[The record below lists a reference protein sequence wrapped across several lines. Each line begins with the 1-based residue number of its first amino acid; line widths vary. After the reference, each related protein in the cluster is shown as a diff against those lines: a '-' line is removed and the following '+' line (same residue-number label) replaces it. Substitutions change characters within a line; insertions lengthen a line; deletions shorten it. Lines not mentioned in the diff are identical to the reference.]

1 MERHELGHARERER
15 EKDTEERHKGT
26 RMNGSEGELE
36 YEEITLERG
45 NSGLG
50 FSIAGGTDNPHI
62 GDDPSIFIT
71 KIIPGGAAA
80 QDGRLRV
87 NDSIVFVNDVD
98 VREVTH
104 SIAVEALK
112 EAGPVVRLYVL
123 RRRPPSERITQ
134 IKLMKGPKG
143 LGFSIAGGVGNQHVP
158 GDNSIYVTKIIE
170 GGAAH
175 RDGRL
180 QIRDKI
186 LAVNHMSLEDVLH
199 EDAVSALKNTGEVVY
214 LKVATPTSQYIHPID
229 RYSPPDLTSSYMEP
243 DYMCDYPQAL
253 PPPSPRRYSPIPR
266 GMMGEDEY
274 SREPRRV
281 CVQRGSTGLGF
292 NIVGGEDGEGIF
304 ISFILAG
311 GPADLSGEL
320 RKGDQILSECLIL
333 SGFDPDAGE
342 LKTQRKVQHVCFAM
356 DKIIIH
362 NRLIQNNVSNTVSN
376 QLNLCETCD
385 PDPDVRPVSLI
396 QICETRVPGPDVRP
410 VSLIQICQRSAADS
424 SVLSAAYM
432 EPDYMCDYPQAL
444 PPPSL
449 RRYSP
454 IPRGMMGE
462 DEYSREPRRVCVQ
475 RGSTGLGFNI
485 VGGEDGEGIFIS
497 FILAGGPADLSGELR
512 KGDQILSGLP
522 PLAHAPV
529 LTVTPAADPS

>member
-1 MERHELGHARERER
+1 EHRT
-15 EKDTEERHKGT
+15 KIQDYQKYKT
-26 RMNGSEGELE
+26 RKHQTSLQPHFTPVFPLRSDKNANISNGPGGGSSGIHIQEDPGLHQVQCVDVC
-36 YEEITLERG
+36 LCCVQG

-180 QIRDKI
+180 QIGDKI

-229 RYSPPDLTSSYMEP
+229 RYSPPDLTNLSLFQML
-243 DYMCDYPQAL
+243 AL
-253 PPPSPRRYSPIPR
+253 SLFQ
-266 GMMGEDEY
+266 M
-274 SREPRRV
+274 
-281 CVQRGSTGLGF
+281 L
-292 NIVGGEDGEGIF
+292 
-304 ISFILAG
+304 
-311 GPADLSGEL
+311 
-320 RKGDQILSECLIL
+320 
-333 SGFDPDAGE
+333 DP
-342 LKTQRKVQHVCFAM
+342 C
-356 DKIIIH
+356 
-362 NRLIQNNVSNTVSN
+362 
-376 QLNLCETCD
+376 
-385 PDPDVRPVSLI
+385 P
-396 QICETRVPGPDVRP
+396 
-410 VSLIQICQRSAADS
+410 
-424 SVLSAAYM
+424 
-432 EPDYMCDYPQAL
+432 
-444 PPPSL
+444 
-449 RRYSP
+449 
-454 IPRGMMGE
+454 
-462 DEYSREPRRVCVQ
+462 
-475 RGSTGLGFNI
+475 
-485 VGGEDGEGIFIS
+485 
-497 FILAGGPADLSGELR
+497 
-512 KGDQILSGLP
+512 
-522 PLAHAPV
+522 
-529 LTVTPAADPS
+529 